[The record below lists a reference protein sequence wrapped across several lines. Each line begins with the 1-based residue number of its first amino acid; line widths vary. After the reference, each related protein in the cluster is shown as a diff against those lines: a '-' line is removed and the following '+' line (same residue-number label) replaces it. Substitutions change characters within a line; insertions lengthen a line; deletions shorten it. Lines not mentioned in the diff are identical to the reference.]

1 MNQENGVFERQKSK
15 AALSD
20 DAIIE
25 LYWKREEKAIKET
38 DVKYGRY
45 LFTVAYNIVHD
56 RLDCEECLND
66 TYLGT
71 WNSIPPARPSV
82 FNVFLSRITRN
93 LAVDRY
99 KMSTALKRVP
109 TELTLSM
116 EDLEDCVPDGALS
129 MEEAYALSALKEIMK
144 RFIAT
149 LDEREEF
156 IFVCRY
162 YYADRIS
169 LIAKMLQISEKT
181 VSRELSRMKSALKE
195 QLQKG
200 GFTYE

>member
-116 EDLEDCVPDGALS
+116 EELEDCVPDGALS
-129 MEEAYALSALKEIMK
+129 MEEAYALSELKEIMK

>member
-116 EDLEDCVPDGALS
+116 EELEDCVPDGALS
-129 MEEAYALSALKEIMK
+129 MEEAYALSELKEIMK

-181 VSRELSRMKSALKE
+181 VSRELSSMKAALKE

-200 GFTYE
+200 GFTL